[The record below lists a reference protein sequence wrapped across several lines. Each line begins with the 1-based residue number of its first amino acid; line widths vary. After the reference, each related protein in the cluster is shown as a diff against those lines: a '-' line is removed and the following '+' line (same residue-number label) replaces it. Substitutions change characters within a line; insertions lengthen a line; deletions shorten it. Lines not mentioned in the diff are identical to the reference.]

1 MCRATDLF
9 FYGQLLE
16 WEMCF
21 CCEPLI
27 YPPVSVYLCTHSVT
41 VFLVPQWYNM
51 GVNACRIWR
60 QAASQPATKPTTSF
74 KPREGKKIAPE
85 NLSLFHTHAL
95 VSPPLFFSIVSIV
108 LQRYK
113 QTEQKDKKKINEPF
127 FIFFEMPW
135 KSFSTSKQQQKKKI
149 IKSNKIFFSK
159 YLSPHTTLTSRK

>member
-1 MCRATDLF
+1 MRPVLLFSFPFETWRIDSGGVCVCVCRATDLF

-74 KPREGKKIAPE
+74 KLREGKK
-85 NLSLFHTHAL
+85 N
-95 VSPPLFFSIVSIV
+95 SP
-108 LQRYK
+108 R
-113 QTEQKDKKKINEPF
+113 EPF
-127 FIFFEMPW
+127 VISHTRTCISSIILLHCFNCTTEIQTNWTER
-135 KSFSTSKQQQKKKI
+135 QKK
-149 IKSNKIFFSK
+149 
-159 YLSPHTTLTSRK
+159 R